1 MNPNESK
8 LPSDSLIKRY
18 AHILY
23 GVVHGAPGTDAFKY
37 YDAINPAEKEGWER
51 LARANLA
58 GFPNLDEALDAWLE
72 DQIAQRSAT
81 VQSFDESP
89 YMNRIAN
96 AIADFGDQPAI
107 VSDLIGKTVEDWQHE
122 RLTKPTVQAE
132 DHESEDRSAL
142 ASEMLRIASTGFG
155 YDISDEDKMA
165 LLHAAAALDPKSVE
179 KVQCGNHEVYAGHK
193 AFHDRIVHGK

>member
-23 GVVHGAPGTDAFKY
+23 GVVHGGPGTDALKY

-81 VQSFDESP
+81 VQSFTPSDDDSLAFKVAAKMYPSGASP
-89 YMNRIAN
+89 TQLARISTTLAH
-96 AIADFGDQPAI
+96 AAKISP
-107 VSDLIGKTVEDWQHE
+107 S
-122 RLTKPTVQAE
+122 PTVQAKDDLSVTLSDGKVWVVATGE
-132 DHESEDRSAL
+132 IIGVFADPHEAQAVAQRHGGDVIDA
-142 ASEMLRIASTGFG
+142 
-155 YDISDEDKMA
+155 DIGVEPEI
-165 LLHAAAALDPKSVE
+165 DPKIE
-179 KVQCGNHEVYAGHK
+179 ARQQ
-193 AFHDRIVHGK
+193 HDWGC